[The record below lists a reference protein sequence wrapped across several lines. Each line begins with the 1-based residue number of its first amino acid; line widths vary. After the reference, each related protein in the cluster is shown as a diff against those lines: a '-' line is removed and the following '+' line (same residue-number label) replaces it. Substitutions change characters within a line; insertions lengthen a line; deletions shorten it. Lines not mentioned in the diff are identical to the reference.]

1 MKSFRALAALL
12 FAAVFAGSVAFAAHH
27 EEKKSDSKPAK
38 AACGCETGAD
48 GKVCG
53 TDKDCCC
60 SGEKAKGKS
69 AEKKAEKAEKKA
81 DKKAEKAEKK
91 AAKSGE

>member
-1 MKSFRALAALL
+1 MNALRSLAALL
-12 FAAVFAGSVAFAAHH
+12 FAAAFVGSVAFAGHH

-38 AACGCETGAD
+38 AACGCETAKD

-60 SGEKAKGKS
+60 TGEKAKGKS
-69 AEKKAEKAEKKA
+69 DEKKDEKS
-81 DKKAEKAEKK
+81 DKKS
-91 AAKSGE
+91 AKSGECAPCSTC

>member
-1 MKSFRALAALL
+1 MKSFLSLSALL
-12 FAAVFAGSVAFAAHH
+12 FAAAFAGSVAFAGHH

-38 AACGCETGAD
+38 AACGCETGKD

-60 SGEKAKGKS
+60 TGEKAKCKPD
-69 AEKKAEKAEKKA
+69 EKKDEKS
-81 DKKAEKAEKK
+81 DKKC
-91 AAKSGE
+91 AKSGECAPCSTC

>member
-1 MKSFRALAALL
+1 MKSIRSLAALL
-12 FAAVFAGSVAFAAHH
+12 FAFAIAGSVAFAGHH

-38 AACGCETGAD
+38 AACGCETGKD

-69 AEKKAEKAEKKA
+69 DEKKAEKS
-81 DKKAEKAEKK
+81 DKKSAR
-91 AAKSGE
+91 SGSCAPCATC

>member
-1 MKSFRALAALL
+1 MKSLRSLAALL
-12 FAAVFAGSVAFAAHH
+12 FAFAIAGSVAFAGHH

-38 AACGCETGAD
+38 AACGCETGKD

-69 AEKKAEKAEKKA
+69 DEKKAEKS
-81 DKKAEKAEKK
+81 DKKSAQSAGSC
-91 AAKSGE
+91 APCATC